1 MYKRSALL
9 LSLLFIFSLVAVTDA
24 FSQDKWWKEK
34 KYKSDFTRAKYELC
48 KKTFKD
54 IGFGFTYRN
63 INYITPYFDSQVY
76 LNMVNNDKGYYSST
90 QAEQIIMDFMD
101 YFTVSNFKYIRSS
114 RFNTYAFVN
123 GVYSYMVGSGRRD
136 LKVAISLKYYDYKWY
151 VDQISIN

>member
-1 MYKRSALL
+1 MYKRTALFL
-9 LSLLFIFSLVAVTDA
+9 TLLFIISIVSVTDS

-34 KYKSDFTRAKYELC
+34 KYKTDFMRTKYELC

-63 INYITPYFDSQVY
+63 VNYITPYFDSQVY

-90 QAEQIIMDFMD
+90 QAEQILMNFMD

-123 GVYSYMVGSGRRD
+123 GVYSYMVGSARRD
-136 LKVAISLKYYDYKWY
+136 LKVAISLRYYDYKWY

>member
-1 MYKRSALL
+1 MYKRST
-9 LSLLFIFSLVAVTDA
+9 LFLTILFMVSIVSVTDS

-34 KYKSDFTRAKYELC
+34 KYKTESLRVKYELC

-54 IGFGFTYRN
+54 IGYGFTYRN
-63 INYITPYFDSQVY
+63 VNYITPYFESQVY

-90 QAEQIIMDFMD
+90 QAEQILMNFMD

-123 GVYSYMVGSGRRD
+123 GVYSYMVGTGRRD
-136 LKVAISLKYYDYKWY
+136 LKVAISLKYIDYKWY